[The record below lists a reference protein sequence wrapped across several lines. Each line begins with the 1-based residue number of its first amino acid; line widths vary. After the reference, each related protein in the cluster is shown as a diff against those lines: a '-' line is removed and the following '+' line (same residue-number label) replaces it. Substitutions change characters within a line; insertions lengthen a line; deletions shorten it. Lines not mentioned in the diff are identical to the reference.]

1 MIRIAKLT
9 DYGIVLLTHFAAE
22 PGQTIHTARDL
33 AARTHL
39 PLPTVSKIL
48 KALSRSGLLVS
59 HRGVSGGYSLAR
71 RPEEISVAQ
80 VIAALEGPIALT
92 ECSPDAHGL
101 CTLESMCPVQSNWR
115 RINRAVLEALE
126 RLRLSDMSR
135 PLAQPVSDAP
145 LIALRPPAAAAPRL
159 HL

>member
-9 DYGIVLLTHFAAE
+9 DYGILLLTRFAQDPE
-22 PGQTIHTARDL
+22 LPIHNARDL
-33 AARTHL
+33 AAEAHL

-48 KALSRSGLLVS
+48 KALGRGGLLAS

-71 RPEEISVAQ
+71 RPEEISVAE
-80 VIAALEGPIALT
+80 IIRALEGPIGLT

-101 CTLESMCPVQSNWR
+101 CYLEPICPVQSNWQ
-115 RINRAVLEALE
+115 RITHAVLEALE
-126 RLRLSDMSR
+126 LLTLADMTR
-135 PLAQPVSDAP
+135 PLSQ
-145 LIALRPPAAAAPRL
+145 PAAAAPIVVLRPPVAAARL

>member
-22 PGQTIHTARDL
+22 PEQATHTARDL
-33 AARTHL
+33 AARANL
-39 PLPTVSKIL
+39 PLPTVSKLL
-48 KALSRSGLLVS
+48 KLLSRAGLLIS

-71 RPEEISVAQ
+71 PPGEISVAQ

-126 RLRLSDMSR
+126 GLRLSDMTR
-135 PLAQPVSDAP
+135 PLAQPLADAP
-145 LIALRPPAAAAPRL
+145 IVLRPTAAAIPRL